1 MDFEK
6 LLNGIDNCP
15 CGKAHKCDI
24 EKIIIKKDAI
34 KELKRL
40 LSSYSNILLVAD
52 TNTYEICGERV
63 KAILGDAVKDELIYP
78 GVPLLVPDEN
88 AIKALNDSVKSETD
102 IIIAVGSGVIND
114 LCKLI
119 SYRRSRPYCIVATA
133 PSMDGYAS
141 SVSAVIEGNMK
152 ITYAAHSP
160 KFIIADLDVLKN
172 APYEMIQ
179 AGFGDTIGK
188 YSALNDWLLS
198 KIVNGEYFCET
209 VYDMVYSV
217 LQKTAE
223 IGPRLKD
230 RREEDIKLLFESLV
244 IVGIAMAYAGN
255 SRPASGSEHHLSHFF
270 EVVGLLNNE
279 PYLPHGIC
287 VAGSAVITQ
296 RLREE
301 IIEIQEFESGFK
313 FDREKWERAVRS
325 IYSKA
330 ADGVIDLQDKTGYY
344 KRDFASIYK
353 EKWEEIISVFNKAPS
368 SEYMLDLLNSAGIS
382 FSEFNSVYSPEK
394 IRNAVFFAKDLKD
407 RYTVLW
413 LYFAMKYKFEE

>member
-217 LQKTAE
+217 LQK
-223 IGPRLKD
+223 
-230 RREEDIKLLFESLV
+230 
-244 IVGIAMAYAGN
+244 N
-255 SRPASGSEHHLSHFF
+255 S
-270 EVVGLLNNE
+270 
-279 PYLPHGIC
+279 
-287 VAGSAVITQ
+287 
-296 RLREE
+296 
-301 IIEIQEFESGFK
+301 
-313 FDREKWERAVRS
+313 
-325 IYSKA
+325 
-330 ADGVIDLQDKTGYY
+330 
-344 KRDFASIYK
+344 
-353 EKWEEIISVFNKAPS
+353 
-368 SEYMLDLLNSAGIS
+368 
-382 FSEFNSVYSPEK
+382 
-394 IRNAVFFAKDLKD
+394 
-407 RYTVLW
+407 
-413 LYFAMKYKFEE
+413 